1 MTSKEKNR
9 FDYLDVLRGAAV
21 VAVCFQ
27 HLLGYI
33 YHTYDASHP
42 LFQYIRFL
50 IAESVDWG
58 RFGVVLFFLISG
70 FIIPFSLKPGS
81 RLAKFFTSR
90 VFRLYPAYWIAL
102 VLIVISA
109 PYLGGGQQSYSYAQF
124 FANITMVPKLFGIN
138 EMSGVFWTLFIEILF
153 YVCCVCLFKLKLLD
167 KSIVVALV
175 AIGLNLTTP
184 LALVLNKFFLLDMP
198 VQFILFHLSFLF
210 AGNLL
215 RLAFVI
221 KDRLAGYSILIF
233 LLLNLF
239 TVPLVSGLVFL
250 VPEAASKGFVMFTS
264 EAVVYAYALAIG
276 VFLLATHYKS
286 FNNKFMVELGKIS
299 YSLYLLHMLC
309 FVLVTKFVQPATVP
323 TFFAYLVLS
332 SFLSYAIAKI
342 SYRYIEYPAM
352 EFGRKIIISR
362 GYT

>member
-21 VAVCFQ
+21 FAVCFQ
-27 HLLGYI
+27 HILGYI
-33 YHTYDASHP
+33 YHTYDTSHP
-42 LFQYIRFL
+42 LFEYIRFL
-50 IAESVDWG
+50 IAESIDWG
-58 RFGVVLFFLISG
+58 RFGVILFFLISG

-81 RLAKFFTSR
+81 TLAKFFTSR
-90 VFRLYPAYWIAL
+90 VFRLYPAYWMAL

-109 PYLGGGQQSYSYAQF
+109 PYLGGGQAYSYTQLI
-124 FANITMVPKLFGIN
+124 ANMTMIPKLFGSN

-153 YVCCVCLFKLKLLD
+153 YVCCIGLFQLKSLD
-167 KSIVVALV
+167 KSIVIALA

-184 LALVLNKFFLLDMP
+184 LAIVINKIFLLDIP

-221 KDRLAGYSILIF
+221 KDRLARYSISIF
-233 LLLNLF
+233 LLLNIF
-239 TVPLVSGLVFL
+239 TVPLVSGLFFS
-250 VPEAASKGFVMFTS
+250 VPEAVDKGFVMFTS

-276 VFLLATHYKS
+276 VFLFAIHYKS
-286 FNNKFMVELGKIS
+286 FNNKFMVDLGEIS

-309 FVLVTKFVQPATVP
+309 FVLVTKFVQPATIP
-323 TFFAYLVLS
+323 TFFVYLLVS
-332 SFLSYAIAKI
+332 SFLSYWTAKF
-342 SYRYIEYPAM
+342 SYKYIEYPAV
-352 EFGRKIIISR
+352 ELGRKIIRYR
-362 GYT
+362 GYQ